1 MVNILYNLPSPT
13 ENTVMRKK
21 SGTGGPYSR
30 SAITEA
36 VPALCRQREALER
49 QDSGDGDPGARSA
62 AGLRGKGVEMGI
74 TLNVWVFSGII
85 GVAYIMGY
93 LMSRTMGRMLA
104 VEGADAETPAR
115 QESWLGTAPKD
126 RIGADAE
133 ERIPSGRMFQG
144 SARAW
149 PENGIRSGRR
159 LQGETATCQESG
171 SRPGRRLQG
180 ETAACQESGIRP
192 GRRLQDETGTRQASG
207 NRSGDPAQLEP
218 DMEWGRTAQTQEDGE
233 MYQEEQGTWSPQDRN
248 PGNTL
253 RQGGLGRGR
262 AYWPRRT
269 AQGPDRGD
277 YAGEAREWQK
287 ARIQRRYRGR
297 SHREQQAKP
306 AGHPIA
312 SPVAGQVDVLETQ
325 GRRGVLLT
333 PEDNKVYAPASGKI
347 IRLYPRGNEFLL
359 RTDSGVVLRLQAGE
373 RDAEMTRDYFR
384 PRIMQNEFVGKGKLL
399 LEYDREALA
408 RDGYDTHVSMT
419 VEEGEGSY
427 DLSVTGS
434 MWVKNGQDCLWVL

>member
-1 MVNILYNLPSPT
+1 
-13 ENTVMRKK
+13 
-21 SGTGGPYSR
+21 
-30 SAITEA
+30 
-36 VPALCRQREALER
+36 
-49 QDSGDGDPGARSA
+49 
-62 AGLRGKGVEMGI
+62 MGI
-74 TLNVWVFSGII
+74 TLNVWIFSGII

-104 VEGADAETPAR
+104 VEGADPEEAQRETPAWLERVAQREKKAQSGRAVR
-115 QESWLGTAPKD
+115 QESTVMPEGTAWS
-126 RIGADAE
+126 GTAAWEEAE
-133 ERIPSGRMFQG
+133 EPEEMIPQ
-144 SARAW
+144 
-149 PENGIRSGRR
+149 
-159 LQGETATCQESG
+159 
-171 SRPGRRLQG
+171 
-180 ETAACQESGIRP
+180 
-192 GRRLQDETGTRQASG
+192 G
-207 NRSGDPAQLEP
+207 NRAQ
-218 DMEWGRTAQTQEDGE
+218 A
-233 MYQEEQGTWSPQDRN
+233 
-248 PGNTL
+248 
-253 RQGGLGRGR
+253 GR
-262 AYWPRRT
+262 AYRQESR
-269 AQGPDRGD
+269 AQ
-277 YAGEAREWQK
+277 AGRAYQEGRSDQEPNRDNYGGETREWQK
-287 ARIQRRYRGR
+287 SRVPRRYRSR
-297 SHREQQAKP
+297 SHRDQQAKP

-312 SPVAGQVDVLETQ
+312 SPVAGQVDVLEGQ

-419 VEEGEGSY
+419 VEEGERSY